1 VCNIRRASNA
11 IPSIYDSINR
21 YTPGEAVTHHNAAWL
36 ALKDCH
42 AVRPGT
48 DPAKWKRI
56 AWIEAP
62 R

>member
-1 VCNIRRASNA
+1 MQFRG
-11 IPSIYDSINR
+11 IYDSINR
-21 YTPGEAVTHHNAAWL
+21 YTPGETVTHHNGARL

-48 DPAKWKRI
+48 DPATWKRI